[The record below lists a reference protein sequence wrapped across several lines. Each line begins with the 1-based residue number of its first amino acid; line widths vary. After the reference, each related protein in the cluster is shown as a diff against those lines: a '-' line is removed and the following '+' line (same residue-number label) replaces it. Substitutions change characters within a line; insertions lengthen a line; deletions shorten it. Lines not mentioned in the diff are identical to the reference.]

1 MVWAFSHAHRKRF
14 GDYLDHAE
22 RGVAFLLE
30 RLRDPKHGGFFWKTD
45 RAGRVLS
52 DRKILCGEFFVVYA
66 LVEYFCASGDASALD
81 EARTLVDLLAAR
93 AHDDKYG
100 GWLEHFSRRWRP
112 LFRHRRGLEVEIVGL
127 KSANIQMHALEA
139 LADFYRQT
147 ADVRAEPLLV
157 ETIDVCKTHFFPDDP
172 RACTPH
178 RTRDWLPAGPAEVS
192 VGHNAEFAWL
202 LVDAETVLGREP
214 SWARFDRYLGDTIAA
229 PWTERLWWEQAE
241 ILAAL
246 ATGLASPGK
255 HRHEQACEELLAFL
269 LAHGIDPADGVW
281 VNSVAADGTPL
292 DTTKR
297 DSWKDAYH
305 EVRATIALAEA
316 VAETGA

>member
-30 RLRDPKHGGFFWKTD
+30 RLRDRKHGGFFWKTD

-66 LVEYFCASGDASALD
+66 LVEYFRASGDGSALD
-81 EARTLVDLLAAR
+81 EARSLVDLLAAR
-93 AHDDKYG
+93 AHDDEYG
-100 GWLEHFSRRWRP
+100 GWLEHFTRRWRP

-139 LADFYRQT
+139 LADFHRQT
-147 ADVRAEPLLV
+147 GDTCAEALLV
-157 ETIDVCKTHFFPDDP
+157 ETIDLCKAHFFPDDP
-172 RACTPH
+172 RASTAH
-178 RTRDWLPAGPAEVS
+178 RTRDWRPAGPPGLS
-192 VGHNAEFAWL
+192 PGHNAEFAWL
-202 LVDAETVLGREP
+202 LVDAETLLGRNS
-214 SWARFDRYLGDTIAA
+214 SWARFDRHLGDTIAA

-246 ATGLASPGK
+246 ATGLSSPSK
-255 HRHEQACEELLAFL
+255 DRHAAALEELLVFL
-269 LAHGIDPADGVW
+269 LEHGIDAADGVW
-281 VNSVAADGTPL
+281 VNTVAADGTPL

-297 DSWKDAYH
+297 DPWKDAYH
-305 EVRATIALAEA
+305 EVRATIALVEA